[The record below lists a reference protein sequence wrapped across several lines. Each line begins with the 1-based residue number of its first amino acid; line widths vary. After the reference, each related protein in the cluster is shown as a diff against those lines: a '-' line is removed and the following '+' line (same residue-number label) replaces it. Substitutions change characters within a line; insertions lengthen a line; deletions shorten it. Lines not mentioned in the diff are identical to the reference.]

1 MSTVTK
7 YARKVKKK
15 NLVKMEKTSRENG
28 NQHKMKSR
36 RKRNKHV
43 HTETNG
49 STSIYTDTFN
59 FTALHSSPP
68 HDGAREVATLHR
80 RSA

>member
-1 MSTVTK
+1 MSKVTK
-7 YARKVKKK
+7 YARKLKKK
-15 NLVKMEKTSRENG
+15 NPLKMEKTSWENE

-49 STSIYTDTFN
+49 STSIYTETFN
-59 FTALHSSPP
+59 FTAIHNNPP
-68 HDGAREVATLHR
+68 HDGVRKVDTLHR